1 MDGFPSRISSLLAP
15 LLSIVNELPNC
26 ARFFFLSPVF
36 FFFRDNEIISMTQER
51 RRGEEPSLP
60 FTPVPLAV
68 LNNDGNQ
75 RLLHM
80 GHRCKQARD
89 FTNDKRVS

>member
-1 MDGFPSRISSLLAP
+1 
-15 LLSIVNELPNC
+15 
-26 ARFFFLSPVF
+26 
-36 FFFRDNEIISMTQER
+36 MTQER